1 MKVAIIGASG
11 SIGKAFVEHFL
22 KSWETKKLYL
32 FSRSDINFDDVR
44 VINHFIDIEDEH
56 SIEKAARE
64 IPDNDYLD
72 YTIITTGVLFTHNIT
87 PEKSIKDLS
96 YEKFNK
102 LYAVNTIGPALIAK
116 HFIQKLSKDSKSIF
130 AVLSVRVGSI
140 SDNILGGWYSYRCSK
155 SALNMIIKNL
165 SIEMRRRNPNLIAV
179 SLHPGTVKS
188 KLSEPFS
195 SASSHNSNNIFTAD
209 YSVSKMINV
218 LKNLTTEDSGKLFA
232 WDGKEIDF

>member
-11 SIGKAFVEHFL
+11 SIGKAFVDHFL
-22 KSWETKKLYL
+22 KSRETKKLYL
-32 FSRSDINFDDVR
+32 FSRSDINFDDIR
-44 VINHFIDIEDEH
+44 ITNHFIDIEDEQ
-56 SIEKAARE
+56 SIKKAASL
-64 IPDNDYLD
+64 IPDNECLHYI
-72 YTIITTGVLFTHNIT
+72 IITTGILFTRNIT

-102 LYAVNTIGPALIAK
+102 LYAVNTVGPALIAK
-116 HFIQKLSKDSKSIF
+116 HFIQKLSKDNKSIF
-130 AVLSVRVGSI
+130 AVLSARIGSI

-155 SALNMIIKNL
+155 SALNMLIKNL
-165 SIEMRRRNPNLIAV
+165 SIEIRRRNPNLIAV
-179 SLHPGTVKS
+179 GLHPGTVKS

-218 LKNLTTEDSGKLFA
+218 LENLTTEDSGKLFA